1 MKFCVPKHDFCLT
14 FPWALVVGA
23 LGVAGYVAKQSKP
36 SLISGLVIA
45 GALLASGV
53 ASLKSWSAGRSSAPW
68 TASSAATTAALTY
81 VMMKKYTASYAMYP
95 AGILA
100 FGGVFMLAFY
110 AKILFI
116 NGGNPPKESK
126 TD

>member
-1 MKFCVPKHDFCLT
+1 
-14 FPWALVVGA
+14 
-23 LGVAGYVAKQSKP
+23 
-36 SLISGLVIA
+36 
-45 GALLASGV
+45 
-53 ASLKSWSAGRSSAPW
+53 
-68 TASSAATTAALTY
+68 
-81 VMMKKYTASYAMYP
+81 MYP